1 MGYLCP
7 KQAVILA
14 GGRGTRLQPLTLT
27 RPKPM
32 IEFHGKPFLAYL
44 VDQLRDQGFERV
56 LMLLGFLPEVIQDY
70 FGNGSRFGVQIQYS
84 VTPADYLTGTRLK
97 SAKSMLDAR
106 FLLMYCDNYLPLDFR
121 AMWAAYKAAGAPA
134 MITVYRNED
143 GFTRSNVLVDA
154 ENRIRVYDKTRKAP
168 ELKGV
173 DIGYAILERSAVDL
187 VPDGDVYFE
196 EAAYPVLARRG
207 DLAAYLTNHRYYSVG
222 AHERLPATREFLAR
236 RPTIILDRDG
246 VLNRKPPRG
255 EYVRNWK
262 EFEWLPGA
270 KEAIGM
276 LGDAGFRIIVV
287 SNQAG
292 IARNAMTSADL
303 EAIHQ
308 RMKAEALD
316 AGGEIS
322 AVFHC
327 PHHWDDGCECR
338 KPRPGMLFQA
348 QRQFHFDLTRSV
360 FIGDDERDGEAARAA
375 GCPFVRVDDSMPL
388 IAAVRQVLQKR
399 TQATT
404 V

>member
-1 MGYLCP
+1 MGDLCP

-14 GGRGTRLQPLTLT
+14 GGRGTRLHPLTLT

-32 IEFHGKPFLAYL
+32 IEFHGRPFLAYL

-56 LMLLGFLPEVIQDY
+56 LMLLGYLPEVIQNY
-70 FGNGSRFGVQIQYS
+70 FGNGSRFGVRIQYS

-106 FLLMYCDNYLPLDFR
+106 FLLMYCDNYLPLDYG

-168 ELKGV
+168 GLKGV
-173 DIGYAILERSAVDL
+173 DIGYAILERSAIDL
-187 VPDGDVYFE
+187 VPDADVYFE
-196 EAAYPVLARRG
+196 EAAYPVLAGSG

-222 AHERLPATREFLAR
+222 SHERLPATREFLAQ

-246 VLNRKPPRG
+246 VLNRKSPRA

-270 KEAIGM
+270 KEALGM

-316 AGGEIS
+316 AGGEIT
-322 AVFHC
+322 AIFHC
-327 PHHWDDGCECR
+327 PHNWDDGCECR

-348 QRQFHFDLTRSV
+348 QREFHFDLTRSV
-360 FIGDDERDGEAARAA
+360 FVGDDERDGEAARAA
-375 GCPFVRVDDSMPL
+375 GCPFVRVDASTPL
-388 IAAVRQVLQKR
+388 IAAVRQVLQQQ